1 MILSGFHAVEEAVR
15 SSPKRVEWA
24 LFDESRRDRRSGELK
39 RLCREAGVAVRYGA
53 RAALDRFAKNHQG
66 IVARL
71 AAADLSTR
79 EEVLSGQPGTR
90 FVILLDDVQDPHNLG
105 AVLRVADAAGARVV
119 VHDRGSAPLSE
130 TVARVSAGAIARVP
144 LFRAGNLR
152 RFLDD
157 ARGQGFFAVGLDE
170 RGEDLYSLDLKGD
183 LVLVLGAEGKGIRR
197 LVKEGCDVVARLPM
211 AGQIASL
218 NVSTAAAA
226 AAFEAVRQ
234 RRLSF
239 REEKFLPR

>member
-39 RLCREAGVAVRYGA
+39 SLCREAGVAVRFGA
-53 RAALDRFAKNHQG
+53 RASLDRFAKNHQG

-79 EEVLSGQPGTR
+79 EEVLSGAPGSR

-130 TVARVSAGAIARVP
+130 TVARVSAGAMARVP

-157 ARGQGFFAVGLDE
+157 VRGQGFFAVGLDE

-234 RRLSF
+234 RRAIL
-239 REEKFLPR
+239 

>member
-15 SSPKRVEWA
+15 SHPRKLEWA

-53 RAALDRFAKNHQG
+53 RPALDRLARNHQG
-66 IVARL
+66 VVARL
-71 AAADLSTR
+71 AAAELATR
-79 EEVLSGQPGTR
+79 EEIFSGPHRSR
-90 FVILLDDVQDPHNLG
+90 FVIVLDDVQDPQNLG
-105 AVLRVADAAGARVV
+105 AILRVADASGAKVV
-119 VHDRGSAPLSE
+119 VHERGSAPLSE

-144 LFRAGNLR
+144 IFRAGNLR
-152 RFLDD
+152 QFLDE
-157 ARGQGFFAVGLDE
+157 AKRIGFFAVGLDE
-170 RGEDLYSLDLKGD
+170 RGEDLYSLDLTGD
-183 LVLVLGAEGKGIRR
+183 LLLVLGSEGAGMRR

-211 AGQIASL
+211 AGQVASL

-234 RRLSF
+234 RRG
-239 REEKFLPR
+239 RAPEKSLPAS